1 MIKIILLIA
10 LFGASGYLGIQF
22 ANTYKKK
29 QDFISDLLNF
39 TKSIKNEIS
48 FMKTDLLSILNKYE
62 YKSSFNEFLIEYTNL
77 IKTKNQSQNEIL
89 GILEKLSNFNDLEK
103 NTISQMFF
111 ELGNIGYIEQ
121 IERLEFYINFYDDIL
136 KKSSEQSG
144 KMIPFCKKMGFLMG
158 LLVCIVL
165 I

>member
-1 MIKIILLIA
+1 MIKFALLFC
-10 LFGASGYLGIQF
+10 LLGASGYLGFQF

-29 QDFISDLLNF
+29 DDFLSDLLNF

-62 YKSSFNEFLIEYTNL
+62 YKSNFNDFLLKYQNL
-77 IKTKNQSQNEIL
+77 LKSKNQSQNEIIE
-89 GILEKLSNFNDLEK
+89 ILEKISNFDDLEK

-121 IERLEFYINFYDDIL
+121 IERLEYYINFYENLL
-136 KKSSEQSG
+136 KKSSVDTTHMTIDEA
-144 KMIPFCKKMGFLMG
+144 
-158 LLVCIVL
+158 VDAVL
-165 I
+165 RALEAKQQ

>member
-1 MIKIILLIA
+1 MIKFALLFC
-10 LFGASGYLGIQF
+10 LLGASGYLGFQF

-29 QDFISDLLNF
+29 DDFLSDLLNF

-62 YKSSFNEFLIEYTNL
+62 YKSNFNDFLIKYQNL
-77 IKTKNQSQNEIL
+77 LKSKNQSQNEIIE
-89 GILEKLSNFNDLEK
+89 ILKKISNFDDLEK

-121 IERLEFYINFYDDIL
+121 IERLEYYINFYENLL

-144 KMIPFCKKMGFLMG
+144 KMMPFCKKIGFLIG